1 MIDAFDISLFII
13 IFVCTAFFLESWKQ
27 RLNLF
32 LIALC
37 VAWTGMLLSHAYY
50 LSSICL
56 LLLSIAL
63 TVQIEFLIN
72 KNIKSRF
79 KNYFRSTPNYSNSLT
94 ERPIDLLNPEIRSVL
109 KHAATQKLG
118 LLIVIE
124 KSDPIFE
131 YCQNIQPLEADL
143 NKDLILAIFT
153 PPGPLHDGALLVRN
167 NKIVGA
173 GAVLPIS
180 NSNQEQTGTR
190 HLAALGLS
198 EHCDA
203 EVWIVS
209 EESGQIKRAHKGTL
223 ESIQRF

>member
-1 MIDAFDISLFII
+1 MINPYDISLFVI
-13 IFVCTAFFLESWKQ
+13 IFVAISVFLESWKQ

-32 LIALC
+32 VIALC
-37 VAWTGMLLSHAYY
+37 VGWTGMLLSNGYY

-72 KNIKSRF
+72 RNIKSRF
-79 KNYFRSTPNYSNSLT
+79 KNYFRTAPNSINSLT
-94 ERPIDLLNPEIRSVL
+94 ERPIDLINPEIRSAIKL
-109 KHAATQKLG
+109 AANQKLG

-124 KSDPIFE
+124 KSDPIFD
-131 YCQNIQPLEADL
+131 YCQNIQLIDAEL
-143 NKDLILAIFT
+143 NRDLILSIFT
-153 PPGPLHDGALLVRN
+153 PPGPLHDGALLVKN
-167 NKIVGA
+167 DKIVGA

-198 EHCDA
+198 EQCDA

-209 EESGQIKRAHKGTL
+209 EESGKIKRAYKGTF
-223 ESIQRF
+223 ETIQRF